1 MTGAAPLVRVYWYS
15 QTGQLKETVDA
26 FVGPLVDAGWTIDW
40 RKVVPK
46 EDYPFPWPARRFV
59 SVLGEAAD
67 RSAVVDVSIEHGD
80 TVDDDR
86 TPDLVVY
93 AFQVW
98 YLAPAVPMRS
108 ALDRFADQFA
118 GVPVIGLTACR
129 NMWYSAAVAVRRRVD
144 EAGGRYLGTVAAI
157 DGASP
162 AATFV
167 TTLRW
172 LLTGRREPFSVF
184 PRAGVGPEQ
193 LARVRAAGEA
203 VAVAGSSG
211 GGGGGGGGAT
221 FAGRVAGALERG
233 EAAVVDPTIAAA
245 DLLAGRFFGWWAALV
260 NAAPP
265 GVPRRL
271 VLTAFLGWLGGA
283 VLAGLPLVTLAG
295 KLARRP
301 FERAVRRA
309 LAPVLA
315 ADATAVERAR
325 EAS

>member
-1 MTGAAPLVRVYWYS
+1 LTGRAPLVRVYWYS

-26 FVGPLVDAGWTIDW
+26 FVGPLADAGWRVDW

-59 SVLGEAAD
+59 SVLTEAAD
-67 RSAVVDVSIEHGD
+67 RSTVSDVSIEHGSTAED
-80 TVDDDR
+80 GQA
-86 TPDLVVY
+86 PDLVVY

-98 YLAPAVPMRS
+98 YLAPSVPMRS
-108 ALDRFADQFA
+108 VLVRFADEFV

-129 NMWYSAAVAVRRRVD
+129 NMWYSAAVAVRRQVNQV
-144 EAGGRYLGTVAAI
+144 GGRYLGTVVAI
-157 DGASP
+157 DDAPP

-203 VAVAGSSG
+203 VAE
-211 GGGGGGGGAT
+211 AT
-221 FAGRVAGALERG
+221 ADADGALADRVPG
-233 EAAVVDPTIAAA
+233 ALSRSDAAVVDQTIAAA
-245 DLLAGRFFGWWAALV
+245 DLVAGRFFGVWARLAK
-260 NAAPP
+260 AARP
-265 GVPRRL
+265 GVPRGL
-271 VLTAFLGWLGGA
+271 VLVVFLGWLFGS
-283 VLAGLPLVTLAG
+283 VLFGLPMVALVR
-295 KLARRP
+295 KLARRR
-301 FERAVRRA
+301 FDRALRRV

-315 ADATAVERAR
+315 ADEVR
-325 EAS
+325 S